1 MESEHIPSPSIWRVA
16 RCLVA
21 GLVLGTILGFVLGWI
36 YWVQRRTGAGAA
48 RGLASVEGERV
59 TLRPVPRAVEG
70 VSPEPD
76 DLTRIEGIGPKISNL
91 LADEGVV
98 TYQQLA
104 GSDPGDLKEI
114 LREAGLHFADPGTWS
129 EQAALAAVG
138 AWETLEELQEELSAG
153 KRAE

>member
-1 MESEHIPSPSIWRVA
+1 MELNHIQSRSTRRVLP
-16 RCLVA
+16 CLVA
-21 GLVLGTILGFVLGWI
+21 GLVLGTILGFVLAWI
-36 YWVQRRTGAGAA
+36 YWVERWTGAGAV
-48 RGLASVEGERV
+48 RGFASAEGERV

-76 DLTRIEGIGPKISNL
+76 DLTRIEGIGPAISDM

-104 GSDPGDLKEI
+104 ASDPGDLKQM
-114 LREAGLHFADPGTWS
+114 LRDEGLYFADPGTWP

-138 AWETLEELQEELSAG
+138 AWDVLEELQEELFAG
-153 KRAE
+153 KPVG